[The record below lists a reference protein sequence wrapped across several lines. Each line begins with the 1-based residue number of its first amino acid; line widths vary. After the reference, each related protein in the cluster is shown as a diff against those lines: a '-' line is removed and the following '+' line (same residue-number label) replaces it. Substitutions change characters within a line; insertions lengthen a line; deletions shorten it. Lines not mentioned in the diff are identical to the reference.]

1 MNAISVTKAR
11 EMIYKLIASVNADC
25 KPITITNNKGE
36 NAVLLSEKDWN
47 AIQET
52 LYLMSIPEISESIID
67 GAKTSIDE
75 CIPEEQAEW

>member
-67 GAKTSIDE
+67 GAKTSIDD
-75 CIPEEQAEW
+75 CIPEEQVEW

>member
-75 CIPEEQAEW
+75 CIPEEQVEW

>member
-52 LYLMSIPEISESIID
+52 LCLMSIPEISESIID

-75 CIPEEQAEW
+75 CIPEEQVEW